1 MCGGSVETQFSTR
14 DDVTIFRD
22 GRVRLPNWMF
32 KNASEVMIE
41 IGKPRTIRFRPAKE
55 GELGVILQSNA
66 KTHSKQASALRALAR
81 LGIKSRNCF
90 GRYMPRIEEGKLCI
104 ELVIKEGTQ

>member
-1 MCGGSVETQFSTR
+1 MGGCSIETQFSTR

-32 KNASEVMIE
+32 KDAIEVMIE
-41 IGKPRTIRFRPAKE
+41 IGKPRTIKFRPAKE
-55 GELGVILQSNA
+55 GELGVILQANA

-81 LGIKSRNCF
+81 LGIKSGDCC
-90 GRYMPRIEEGKLCI
+90 GRYIPTLEEGKLCI
-104 ELVIKEGTQ
+104 ELETAEGN